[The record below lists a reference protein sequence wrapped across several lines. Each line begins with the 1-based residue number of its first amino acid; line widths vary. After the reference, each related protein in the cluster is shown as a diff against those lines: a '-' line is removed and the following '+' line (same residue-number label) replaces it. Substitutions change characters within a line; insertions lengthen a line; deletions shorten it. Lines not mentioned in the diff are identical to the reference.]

1 MKDILT
7 ILKEA
12 GINIEAGKE
21 KDITAAVSKEY
32 KTINEYDKKVKAL
45 EEDRDGYKNQLETA
59 NATLKKLDGLDPE
72 AIKTERENYEKKI
85 KDLQEEYQ
93 KEKET
98 KSYEEAVDKSLEG
111 MKFTSEYAKKAV
123 KAEIMAAELKQVDG
137 KLIGLNDLVEAI
149 KSKDADVFVN
159 EGQQKLENNK
169 ARFTSNLNTSH
180 QEQQAADIKD
190 IRKAMGLPA
199 EKKEE

>member
-7 ILKEA
+7 ILKEF
-12 GINIEAGKE
+12 GINVEAGKE

-45 EEDRDGYKNQLETA
+45 EEERDGYKNQLETA
-59 NATLKKLDGLDPE
+59 NDTLKKLDGLDPE
-72 AIKTERENYEKKI
+72 VIKTERENYEKKI

-98 KSYEEAVDKSLEG
+98 KNYEEAVDKSLEG

-123 KAEIMAAELKQVDG
+123 KAEIMAAGLKQVDG

-149 KSKDADVFVN
+149 KSKDAAVFVN
-159 EGQQKLENNK
+159 EEQQNLENNK

-180 QEQQAADIKD
+180 QEQKAADIKD